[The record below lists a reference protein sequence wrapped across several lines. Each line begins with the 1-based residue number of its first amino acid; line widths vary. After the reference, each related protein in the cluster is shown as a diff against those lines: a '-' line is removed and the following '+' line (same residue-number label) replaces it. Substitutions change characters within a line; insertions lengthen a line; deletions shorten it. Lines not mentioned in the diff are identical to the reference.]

1 MRNEGV
7 TLCLRGE
14 EPQEIPLPPVNHR
27 LAPEFA
33 AFAEILRQ
41 HDFAT
46 MNSLLDHSL
55 AVMQSV
61 DLITMSS
68 KTSTNSMKYEN

>member
-33 AFAEILRQ
+33 AFADILHRG
-41 HDFAT
+41 DFDT
-46 MNSLLDHSL
+46 MNRLLDHSL
-55 AVMQSV
+55 AVMQTLEQIFFSF
-61 DLITMSS
+61 LAR
-68 KTSTNSMKYEN
+68 E